1 MDLMGA
7 LVDYNMVHIMV
18 TEMEFGITYPGSLVT
33 WTYFLFSFCVFWDKF
48 DTVAQAGMEVTPPNH
63 KHMLLMVPNCAL
75 SYRTEASGNLKEVE
89 VLNSEEPP
97 RH

>member
-7 LVDYNMVHIMV
+7 LVDYTMVHTMV
-18 TEMEFGITYPGSLVT
+18 TEIEVGITYRGSLMT
-33 WTYFLFSFCVFWDKF
+33 WTYYLFSFCIFWGKF
-48 DTVAQAGMEVTPPNH
+48 DTVAQAGMEVTHPIH
-63 KHMLLMVPNCAL
+63 EHMLLVVPNCAL

-97 RH
+97 RD